1 MPEYGGYVAEVGRG
15 IWLARMIPPDKW
27 LDAWAVAAKNPII
40 EGLVLKR
47 VKARLE
53 PGRAEDNNGSW
64 QIRCRKA
71 TKGYAF

>member
-1 MPEYGGYVAEVGRG
+1 
-15 IWLARMIPPDKW
+15 MIPPDGW
-27 LDAWAVAAKNPII
+27 GDAWDAMAKNPVA

-53 PGRAEDNNGSW
+53 PGRSEENNGAW

-71 TKGYAF
+71 TKSYPF